1 MLKNLQVVEEIKS
14 YIKKMGL
21 NYLLTA
27 SYSYVLALF
36 AKGSGH
42 SMPVVSD
49 GQDGGKK
56 MIYGK

>member
-1 MLKNLQVVEEIKS
+1 
-14 YIKKMGL
+14 MGL

-36 AKGSGH
+36 AKGCGH

-49 GQDGGKK
+49 GQDGGQENNVRQTT
-56 MIYGK
+56 INLYLYGASGQN